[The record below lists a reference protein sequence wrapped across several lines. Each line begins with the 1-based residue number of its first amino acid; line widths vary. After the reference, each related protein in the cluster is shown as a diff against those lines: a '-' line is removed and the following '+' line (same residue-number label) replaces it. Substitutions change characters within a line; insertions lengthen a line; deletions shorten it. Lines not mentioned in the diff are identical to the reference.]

1 MEAKGLTSG
10 GGDQAASGDVHH
22 ELVGLQEVHTKNGE
36 ADLCL
41 EETPG
46 EVAAREAKA
55 GGNVPPT
62 LDGGAGGAA
71 EARAGRRRTGMMR
84 QEAERRAGVDEETPG
99 R

>member
-22 ELVGLQEVHTKNGE
+22 ELIGLKKVHTKDGE
-36 ADLCL
+36 IYFCL

-46 EVAAREAKA
+46 EVAAREAKV
-55 GGNVPPT
+55 GRDVPPT
-62 LDGGAGGAA
+62 LDGGAGGSA
-71 EARAGRRRTGMMR
+71 EARAGRRSSGTMR
-84 QEAERRAGVDEETPG
+84 QEAERGAGVDEETPG